1 MQVKELLNLTYWI
14 DKNIKSQNVIQ
25 KYQQLTDII
34 QQNVHNGTKQPFA
47 SQQSQLIDCIKL
59 INTNTLTYAQ
69 EEMLT
74 KLGLYQHIGTWGV
87 DKLEDI
93 LFKNNLDIAN
103 AYSELNKIIQQINDG
118 ISRSNQ
124 IQTQL
129 KPIISLDSDEDTLTD
144 DVIMRVHF
152 QNDVSLQNLS
162 DFKKWGTIWFDI
174 GRGIALAHDN
184 SPEDIR
190 VVGAQKG
197 SIIIELA
204 AAAAIATSI
213 STIILSALKV
223 AERVLKIRKQV
234 EEIKKLQ
241 LANKKFEAEL
251 EKEATEEKKIGLEAI
266 NKEIVSNLKLEEN
279 GENGDGEKINALN
292 KAVKNLLDF
301 IEKGGEIDF
310 VVTDENNSIEE
321 LEQLRINFSEI
332 KQLENKLLA
341 LENKK
346 HN

>member
-87 DKLEDI
+87 EKLEDI

-204 AAAAIATSI
+204 AAAAMATSI

-251 EKEATEEKKIGLEAI
+251 EKEATEEKKNGLEAI

-279 GENGDGEKINALN
+279 GDGEKIAALN

-310 VVTDENNSIEE
+310 VVTDDNNSIEE

>member
-14 DKNIKSQNVIQ
+14 DKNIKSQNVLQ

-34 QQNVHNGTKQPFA
+34 QNNVHNGTKQPFA

-87 DKLEDI
+87 EKLEDI

-103 AYSELNKIIQQINDG
+103 AYSELNEIIQQINDG

-129 KPIISLDSDEDTLTD
+129 KPIISLDSDVDTLTD

-241 LANKKFEAEL
+241 LTNKKLEEEL
-251 EKEATEEKKIGLEAI
+251 EKEAIEEKKIGLEAI

-279 GENGDGEKINALN
+279 GDGEKITALN

-301 IEKGGEIDF
+301 IENGGEIDF
-310 VVTDENNSIEE
+310 VVTDDNNSIEE

-332 KQLENKLLA
+332 KKLENKLLA

>member
-1 MQVKELLNLTYWI
+1 MQVKELLNLTYWV
-14 DKNIKSQNVIQ
+14 DKNIKHQNVIQ

-34 QQNVHNGTKQPFA
+34 QQNVHNGSKQPFA
-47 SQQSQLIDCIKL
+47 LQQSQLIDSIKL

-69 EEMLT
+69 EEMLK
-74 KLGLYQHIGTWGV
+74 KLGLHQHIGTWGV
-87 DKLEDI
+87 EKLEDI
-93 LFKNNLDIAN
+93 LFRNNLDIAN
-103 AYSELNKIIQQINDG
+103 AYSELDKIIRQINDG

-129 KPIISLDSDEDTLTD
+129 EPIISLDSDDDTLTD
-144 DVIMRVHF
+144 DVMMRVHF
-152 QNDVSLQNLS
+152 QNDVPLENVA
-162 DFKKWGTIWFDI
+162 DFKKWGTVWFDI

-184 SPEDIR
+184 PPEAIR

-204 AAAAIATSI
+204 TAAAIATSI

-223 AERVLKIRKQV
+223 AERVLKIKKEV
-234 EEIKKLQ
+234 EEIKKLK
-241 LANKKFEAEL
+241 LSNKKLELDL
-251 EKEATEEKKIGLEAI
+251 EKEVDEEKKIGLEAI
-266 NKEIVSNLKLEEN
+266 NKEILSNLKLEV
-279 GENGDGEKINALN
+279 NGDGEKINALN
-292 KAVKNLLDF
+292 KAIKNLLDF

-310 VVTDENNSIEE
+310 VVSDDNKGAEE

-332 KQLENKLLA
+332 KQLENRLLA
-341 LENKK
+341 LENKI